1 MERYICIHGHFYQPP
16 RENPWLEAI
25 ELQDSAYPYH
35 DWNERIT
42 AECYAAN
49 GASRI
54 LDQDDTIV
62 NIANNYSQISFNFG
76 PTLLSWLEQHAA
88 PVYAAILQAER
99 DSRERFSTH
108 GSALA
113 QAYNHMIL
121 PLANR
126 RDKQTQIRWGLRDF
140 EHRFGRRAEGMWLP
154 ETAVDLE
161 SLDLLAESG
170 VRFTILSPYQAHRVR
185 ALGGRRHWRDV
196 GGGRIDP
203 SMAYELRLASGRTL
217 ALFFYDGPISQAVA
231 FERLLNRGEQLAERL
246 LGAISDSRDWPQLIH
261 IATDGETYGHH
272 HHRGDMALAYA
283 LHHIES
289 NPLARITNYGEYLE
303 RHPPTHQVEI
313 YEHSS
318 WSCTHGVERWRSDCG
333 CNSGRAGWDQAWR
346 APLRE
351 ALDTLRDSLAPA
363 YEQQARALLGDPWAA
378 RDGYIEV
385 VLDRSPER
393 IDAFLTG
400 HAGRALDPGET
411 VRALKLLEL
420 QRHLMLMYTSCGWFF
435 DELSGIETV
444 QVIQYAGR
452 AVQLA
457 EQLFETAIEPAFLER
472 LERAKSNLP
481 EHGDGAQIYAKFV
494 KPAMVDLE
502 KVGAHYAVSSLF
514 EGYEKR
520 PSIYCYQVE
529 RRQHQ
534 LIETGRAR
542 LVLGRA
548 QFTSEITRESSD
560 LSFGV
565 LHLGDHTLNCG
576 VREYQGEAAYQSLV
590 REVAERF
597 ASADFAAIIRLFDQH
612 FGESNYSL
620 RSLFRDQQR
629 KVVRQ
634 VLEAKLEEA
643 ESTYR
648 QIYEQHAPL
657 MRFLA
662 DLGMP
667 LPGVFRM
674 TAEFVLNS
682 SMRRALSEPSL
693 DRERIRALLETAQQE
708 RLELDRAGL
717 GYALEHNLD
726 RRMEQLRERPEE
738 VARLQDV
745 GELVAWI
752 RSLPFEIKLLQAQ
765 NLYFELWRR
774 LEPAYRDRGDEAA
787 QTWRRHFEFL
797 GEQLSMRLQ
806 VPAAQSGR
814 TDASPP
820 P

>member
-1 MERYICIHGHFYQPP
+1 F
-16 RENPWLEAI
+16 
-25 ELQDSAYPYH
+25 LQ
-35 DWNERIT
+35 R
-42 AECYAAN
+42 
-49 GASRI
+49 
-54 LDQDDTIV
+54 
-62 NIANNYSQISFNFG
+62 
-76 PTLLSWLEQHAA
+76 
-88 PVYAAILQAER
+88 
-99 DSRERFSTH
+99 
-108 GSALA
+108 
-113 QAYNHMIL
+113 
-121 PLANR
+121 
-126 RDKQTQIRWGLRDF
+126 
-140 EHRFGRRAEGMWLP
+140 
-154 ETAVDLE
+154 
-161 SLDLLAESG
+161 
-170 VRFTILSPYQAHRVR
+170 
-185 ALGGRRHWRDV
+185 
-196 GGGRIDP
+196 
-203 SMAYELRLASGRTL
+203 
-217 ALFFYDGPISQAVA
+217 
-231 FERLLNRGEQLAERL
+231 
-246 LGAISDSRDWPQLIH
+246 
-261 IATDGETYGHH
+261 
-272 HHRGDMALAYA
+272 
-283 LHHIES
+283 
-289 NPLARITNYGEYLE
+289 
-303 RHPPTHQVEI
+303 
-313 YEHSS
+313 
-318 WSCTHGVERWRSDCG
+318 
-333 CNSGRAGWDQAWR
+333 
-346 APLRE
+346 
-351 ALDTLRDSLAPA
+351 
-363 YEQQARALLGDPWAA
+363 
-378 RDGYIEV
+378 
-385 VLDRSPER
+385 
-393 IDAFLTG
+393 
-400 HAGRALDPGET
+400 HAGRALDPGAT

-457 EQLFETAIEPAFLER
+457 EQLFQTAIEPAFLEQ

-514 EGYEKR
+514 EGYEER
-520 PSIYCYQVE
+520 PRIYCYRVE

-534 LIETGRAR
+534 LLETGRAR
-542 LVLGRA
+542 LVLGQA

-576 VREYQGEAAYQSLV
+576 VREYQGEAAYQGLV

-597 ASADFAAIIRLFDQH
+597 ASADFTAIIRLFDQH

-717 GYALEHNLD
+717 GYALERNLD

-738 VARLQDV
+738 VARLQEV